1 MLKSISDFDN
11 FQYETEVPVR
21 ITDINYGNHLGN
33 DSFVSVLHEARVRFL
48 DSIGYSELKFG
59 KVSLIMVDL
68 YIKYKQ
74 EVFYP
79 DILQVK
85 IGISNLNKCS
95 FDIIYKITSKKTG
108 KVAVAAKTSMASFD
122 YDARRLVKLPQ
133 DFTERYK
140 DRADE

>member
-1 MLKSISDFDN
+1 MLKSMSNFDN

-48 DSIGYSELKFG
+48 GSIGYSELKFG
-59 KVSLIMVDL
+59 DASLIMVDL

-74 EVFYP
+74 QVFYP
-79 DILQVK
+79 DTLQVK
-85 IGISNLNKCS
+85 IEISNLKKCY
-95 FDIIYKITSKKTG
+95 FDIIYKITSKQTG
-108 KVAVAAKTSMASFD
+108 IEAAAAKTSMASYD
-122 YDARRLVKLPQ
+122 YDARRFVKLPQ

-140 DRADE
+140 DRAAE

>member
-1 MLKSISDFDN
+1 M
-11 FQYETEVPVR
+11 R
-21 ITDINYGNHLGN
+21 ITYINYGNHLGN
-33 DSFVSVLHEARVRFL
+33 DSFVSVLHEARMRFL

-79 DILQVK
+79 DMLHVK
-85 IGISNLNKCS
+85 IGIQNMKKCA
-95 FDIIYKITSKKTG
+95 FDMVYSIMSKKTG
-108 KVAVAAKTSMASFD
+108 KEAAVAKTSMASFD
-122 YDARRLVKLPQ
+122 YDARRVVKLPQ

-140 DRADE
+140 NRTAE